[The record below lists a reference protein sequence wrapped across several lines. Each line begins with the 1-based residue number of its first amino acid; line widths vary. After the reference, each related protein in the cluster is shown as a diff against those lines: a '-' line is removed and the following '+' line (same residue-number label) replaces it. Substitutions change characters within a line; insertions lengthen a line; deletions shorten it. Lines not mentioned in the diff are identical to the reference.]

1 MPGGSIKES
10 EILELLFNKSF
21 GVATILPGV
30 STKQQADDNAGD
42 RIIPASQIF
51 TQEIPTV
58 APPLDDLEV
67 DGSFNWQIYPANALE
82 GYLDDISDLATR
94 EITFTKYRS
103 KTYPWIK
110 KYENFQVIV
119 EQTGRSY
126 SGKIP
131 GAGENYLAQTIPL
144 NQDPL
149 GGYGITVM
157 AYKEGEV
164 QGEMKKFFKDF
175 YSDDI
180 ELSWNYDNDAGYI
193 TFYGNLSTHLSSF
206 DSSGNNINPLMTFW
220 RYEGEFGLGNGTTGA
235 TGATGEKGEKGDNGV
250 VGPTGPAGG
259 GGGGGTYANDMW
271 MLGNLFGQPSP
282 VQFGSP
288 VSTSTVIYIP
298 WSYPTQMRSS
308 WVIDQWL
315 PSITNFTAS
324 ITPSTGTIDKTY
336 IPTDTSSKWIRD
348 NIANIT
354 PPYVTLLAI
363 HKTAPSQEFAA
374 IEYTDA
380 NGAKQQ
386 AYAYQYYNPSLV
398 AKLGNNTTVNKI
410 SARYSNHSTF
420 TNDYNNIELL
430 FNGFFDA
437 GSPGVPENVAVTGPS
452 TTRSINLTW
461 APPDLADT
469 TRTGEGTIS
478 SYDIS
483 YNTIGS
489 IIRYGGSIGYAGHTG
504 TTLQSCAISNLYPDA
519 SYSFAVL
526 ATNNSGMTGPYSD
539 PVTHYSGYLP
549 EPPVLSSI
557 SFNNSDSYLN
567 PLNNIYNVS
576 TRLPIGQTPLI
587 NTPAIT
593 TALFEA
599 PIHRFANRGVLEGS
613 PGTTLMTLTAM
624 LNGVT
629 GPSRTYLGFSSTNL
643 PAPVVSNNVTITP
656 TRVID
661 YYCNQPA
668 EQKGFYLKTCAKITV
683 DAAGISAGS
692 AQNTLTATQ
701 TFSNGATGG
710 SASTSFYYDA
720 PVTTVPHGSINAISI
735 PIDYFKPVCGVH
747 VLYGTPTI
755 EVDASA
761 NNMGSYFYRSPL
773 ITYKYTNGG
782 NTAISSDTS
791 LNTVVSGID
800 IVDGSRFTNGNIGF
814 KSSIATTSAD
824 LTSTYS
830 TTITIDASASNV
842 YGTGQITGK
851 TMDVITDGPS
861 YVLAYS
867 VQSIPTLQ
875 SNTQTAGF
883 RIWSAPTVSNYCPDL
898 LYNGTPYLNFP
909 FDNSKKIMGS
919 DHERELFIS
928 NGLFT
933 TPASP
938 SGGYID
944 YSMYPWNSRIY
955 YQNIRAV
962 QMTYR
967 FASFCWKLGE
977 SPKSYRKLSFTIN
990 SIYNHS
996 ATGNSLLL
1004 MNGNQVRIFYAFQ
1017 DASQPSVFNEST
1029 FNSCWINAN
1038 SNDNPVN
1045 SATFHLQSNKYGVL
1059 GGSISPGVTIPTDA
1073 DNATINA
1080 FIPAINPVINSVYLY
1095 VRIAVPMDVDIR
1107 FGSVSAMVAN

>member
-149 GGYGITVM
+149 GGYDITVM
-157 AYKEGEV
+157 AYKEGMV

-235 TGATGEKGEKGDNGV
+235 TGATGEKGEKGDTGI
-250 VGPTGPAGG
+250 VGPTGPA
-259 GGGGGTYANDMW
+259 GGGGTYANDMW

-282 VQFGSP
+282 VQFGTP

-461 APPDLADT
+461 APPERADT

-489 IIRYGGSIGYAGHTG
+489 IIRYGGPIGYTGHTG
-504 TTLQSCAISNLYPDA
+504 TTLQSSIISNLYPDA

-557 SFNNSDSYLN
+557 SFNNSDSYSN
-567 PLNNIYNVS
+567 PLNNIYNVY
-576 TRLPIGQTPLI
+576 TRQPIGQIPLI
-587 NTPAIT
+587 NTQAIT

-661 YYCNQPA
+661 YYCKQSA
-668 EQKGFYLKTCAKITV
+668 EQKGFYLKTFTKITV
-683 DAAGISAGS
+683 DVAGVSAGS

-701 TFSNGATGG
+701 TFSNGATGT
-710 SASTSFYYDA
+710 SASTSFYYDTS
-720 PVTTVPHGSINAISI
+720 VTTVPYGTINAISI
-735 PIDYFKPVCGVH
+735 PIDYFKPVCGVYI
-747 VLYGTPTI
+747 LYGTPTI
-755 EVDASA
+755 GIDVSA
-761 NNMGSYFYRSPL
+761 NNMGSYFYCSPL
-773 ITYKYTNGG
+773 ITYKYTNGA
-782 NTAISSDTS
+782 NTVISSESTLDA
-791 LNTVVSGID
+791 VVSGID
-800 IVDGSRFTNGNIGF
+800 IGGGRFTNGNLGF
-814 KSSIATTSAD
+814 KSSFTTASAD

-830 TTITIDASASNV
+830 TSITIDASASNV
-842 YGTGQITGK
+842 YGTGQITSK
-851 TMDVITDGPS
+851 TIKVITDGPS

-867 VQSIPTLQ
+867 VQSIPTL
-875 SNTQTAGF
+875 NVTEPTAGF

-898 LYNGTPYLNFP
+898 SYNGTFYLNFP
-909 FDNSKKIMGS
+909 YDNSKKIKNS
-919 DHERELFIS
+919 DYESELFIS
-928 NGLFT
+928 NGLFA
-933 TPASP
+933 TPAS
-938 SGGYID
+938 STGGYID
-944 YSMYPWNSRIY
+944 YDDYILNSRVY
-955 YQNIRAV
+955 YQTILGYPGV
-962 QMTYR
+962 YK
-967 FASFCWKLGE
+967 FVSFCWKLGE
-977 SPKSYRKLSFTIN
+977 SASSYRMISFTID
-990 SIYNHS
+990 SIDTPTYQPG
-996 ATGNSLLL
+996 TGTLF
-1004 MNGNQVRIFYAFQ
+1004 MNNEKVKMFYAFQ
-1017 DASQPSVFNEST
+1017 DTSQPTTYNGNT
-1029 FNSCWINAN
+1029 LNSGWIDAN
-1038 SNDNPVN
+1038 STDGNGSSMGTYWLPGNRYGNYGGNLSVII
-1045 SATFHLQSNKYGVL
+1045 SGTTATV
-1059 GGSISPGVTIPTDA
+1059 
-1073 DNATINA
+1073 NA
-1080 FIPAINPVINSVYLY
+1080 FIPSTNPVNNYVYLY
-1095 VRIAVPMDVDIR
+1095 LRIVVPSDKSIR
-1107 FGSVSAMVAN
+1107 FGKVSAMAVK